1 MLRKVTSAAVPF
13 ITVTLL
19 VGVAFL
25 VRLGLVVDLIK

>member
-25 VRLGLVVDLIK
+25 VRLGMVVNLIK

>member
-25 VRLGLVVDLIK
+25 VRLGLVVELIK

>member
-13 ITVTLL
+13 ISVTLL

-25 VRLGLVVDLIK
+25 VRLGMVVNLIK

>member
-13 ITVTLL
+13 ITLTLL

-25 VRLGLVVDLIK
+25 VRLGMALDLIK